1 MSVSLILLLVTSLIS
16 IAAFYNQRLFD
27 TFKFNA
33 FRIKHDNEP
42 WRFFTY
48 ALVHADWLHLIVN
61 MYVLNSFGP
70 AVEGYFRYFFGTKGF
85 FYFLLLYL
93 GGIVFSVMPTYGR
106 NKENLFYN
114 AVGASGAISAVVF
127 SIIIFNPFMRLSLIF
142 LPFSF
147 PAAFFGTAYLLYS
160 YLMARKGEGP
170 IGHDTHFWGGVF
182 GIVFTVALKPA
193 LLLSFVQQIIQMLR

>member
-16 IAAFYNQRLFD
+16 IAAFFNQRLFN

-33 FRIKHDNEP
+33 FRIKHDNET
-42 WRFFTY
+42 WRFITY
-48 ALVHADWLHLIVN
+48 ALLHADWLHLFIN

-70 AVEGYFRYFFGTKGF
+70 AVEGYFRYFFGTKGI

-93 GGIVFSVMPTYGR
+93 GGIVFSVMPNYGR

-147 PAAFFGTAYLLYS
+147 PAVFFGAAYLLYS

-193 LLLSFVQQIIQMLR
+193 LLLSFVQQIVQILR